1 MDIPADALPGVP
13 PLKRPVLIT
22 ALIAVIA
29 SQTSPARALE
39 PAERLIDEQRTEQAR
54 SRLRSD
60 ALPSPAAGPTD
71 APALARSPADL
82 DEPGEALAAPD
93 IRIHARG
100 LLDAATLEW
109 LRLVFAAQPLGIQR
123 LSLLIRRIDAALIEA
138 GWITSRS
145 RVAALDPVSGVVEI
159 EVVPGRVA
167 SISPLGV
174 ADRVLPLVPEDVLSQ
189 AALEQGVQQINR
201 LRLMQAQVKVLPG
214 SQPGY
219 SVLDLTLHG
228 DERLWSL
235 AFGADN
241 QGSEQTGSAR
251 QRIAYRC
258 VHALG
263 LYEDFQLLTLR
274 SADSEALLAS
284 LSVPAGWSLWSVTAS
299 ASKSD
304 STLAG
309 LRFGSDA
316 QTLQLGWQRVLSLS
330 AQARHALDVSLSHAR
345 IARDIGGVDLL
356 TRRSSVLR
364 VSWVHTGRT
373 GYGQYFIEPALSR
386 GLRLFGAVRDTADL
400 APDHTHYQFS
410 RLTLN
415 AGAALPL
422 SEATELALQYTGQ
435 YARNALPGAEQ
446 LYLGGMGSI
455 RGYAENL
462 TFGDRGHLLRMELRH
477 ALSRFDGALRL
488 LPFVHLDGGSVRQI
502 GGSDITLTSAGV
514 GVRAQAGGW
523 TLDTALSAPLS
534 HPDTLSSG
542 WRLHVS
548 LGYLL

>member
-1 MDIPADALPGVP
+1 MRFPGVP
-13 PLKRPVLIT
+13 PLKCPVLIT
-22 ALIAVIA
+22 ALIAITVLR
-29 SQTSPARALE
+29 TPPARALE

-54 SRLRSD
+54 ARLRFD
-60 ALPSPAAGPTD
+60 ALPSPLAAPAD
-71 APALARSPADL
+71 APALERAPADL
-82 DEPGEALAAPD
+82 DEPGEAIAEPD
-93 IRIHARG
+93 IRIEARG
-100 LLDAATLEW
+100 LLSATALEQ
-109 LRLVFAAQPLGIQR
+109 LRHTFSSQPLGIRR

-145 RVAALDPVSGVVEI
+145 RVAALDPFAGVVEI
-159 EVVPGRVA
+159 QVVPGRIA
-167 SISPLGV
+167 SISPPGV
-174 ADRVLPLVPEDVLSQ
+174 ADRVLPLAPDGILSQ
-189 AALEQGVQQINR
+189 AALEQGVQQVNR
-201 LRLMQAQVKVLPG
+201 LRLMQAQMRVLPG

-219 SVLDLTLHG
+219 SVLDMTLRG

-235 AFGADN
+235 SFGADN
-241 QGSEQTGSAR
+241 QGSEQTGTAR
-251 QRIAYRC
+251 QRIGYRR

-263 LYEDFQLLTLR
+263 LYDDIQLLALR

-304 STLAG
+304 STVAG
-309 LRFGSDA
+309 LRYGSEA

-330 AQARHALDVSLSHAR
+330 AEGRHALDVSLSHAR

-356 TRRSSVLR
+356 TRRSSALR
-364 VSWVHTGRT
+364 VSWVHTGRA
-373 GYGQYFIEPALSR
+373 GYGQYFIEPALTR

-400 APDHTHYQFS
+400 PPDHTHYQFS

-415 AGAALPL
+415 AGAVLPL
-422 SEATELALQYTGQ
+422 TEATELALQYTGQ

-446 LYLGGMGSI
+446 LYLGGMSSV
-455 RGYAENL
+455 RGYAENM

-488 LPFVHLDGGSVRQI
+488 LPFVHLDGGSVQQI
-502 GGSDITLTSAGV
+502 GGSDITLTSAGA

-534 HPDTLSSG
+534 HPAALSTG
-542 WRLHVS
+542 WRLHFS